1 MMRVGIGYDIH
12 RTVPGESLVLAGVEI
27 SSVVGLV
34 GHSDADV
41 VAHAVMDALLG
52 ASALGDIGTHFPP
65 TDERFRGASSVLLL
79 ADVRDLIRRE
89 GWSVVNVDVTV
100 VAERPRLAPYVWEMR
115 RRIADALGIEAGC
128 VGLKATTN
136 EQVGPEGRGEAI
148 SAHAVALLDTK

>member
-79 ADVRDLIRRE
+79 ADVRELIRRE

-115 RRIADALGIEAGC
+115 RRIADALEIEAGC

>member
-115 RRIADALGIEAGC
+115 RRIADALEIEAGC

>member
-12 RTVPGESLVLAGVEI
+12 RTVPGESLVLGGVEI

-79 ADVRDLIRRE
+79 ADVRELIRRE

-115 RRIADALGIEAGC
+115 RRIADALEIEAGC